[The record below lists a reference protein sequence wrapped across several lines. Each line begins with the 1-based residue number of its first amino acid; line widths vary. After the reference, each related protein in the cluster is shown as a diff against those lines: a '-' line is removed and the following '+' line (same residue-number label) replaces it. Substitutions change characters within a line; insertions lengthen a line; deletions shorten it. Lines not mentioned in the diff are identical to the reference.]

1 MIEKSLKWLSEKVD
15 EAEIFKLEL
24 KGANILTKKT
34 DIDTFKE
41 KRSTGYGI
49 RVIKDKRMGFYFSN
63 TLSTQ
68 TLEKAVE
75 VSKLAQ
81 EDQNVSL
88 PEKQTFR
95 RSPLSSINLEVEE
108 AIKMA
113 KELISASREFREINP
128 TSGSISWS
136 TALVTIANT
145 NGVFGE
151 KSEFTI
157 SAYLGT
163 VAKVKEP
170 ASGFHFEVSRK
181 KDINA
186 LEVGTAACRLAKDS
200 LRPKGLETK
209 ERRVILRPM
218 AVTELLE
225 YTLIPS
231 FSADN
236 VQRERS
242 RLKGMVG
249 QGLFHNIS
257 MVDDGTLK
265 DGLMSEDFDDEGV
278 AAKRKELVKDGLLLG
293 FLYDTYTANKAGKES
308 TGNGARTSYSTLP
321 SVGPSNFII
330 SGPDI
335 IDKEEGALVVHGL
348 VGAHTSNPTSGDF
361 SCETRN
367 AFLDGVPIKKAI
379 VSGNIFDILRDGVR
393 FGKDQKQ
400 YSSVFSPSIEL
411 PEVMVVG

>member
-1 MIEKSLKWLSEKVD
+1 MIEKSLNWLSERVN
-15 EAEIFKLEL
+15 EAEIFKLDL
-24 KGANILTKKT
+24 RGANILTKKS

-63 TLSTQ
+63 TLSIKA
-68 TLEKAVE
+68 LERAVE

-81 EDQNVSL
+81 EDPHISL
-88 PEKQTFR
+88 PEKQAFKGTPS
-95 RSPLSSINLEVEE
+95 SPINLEVED

-113 KELISASREFREINP
+113 KELISASKEFMEINP

-136 TALVTIANT
+136 TSHVTIANT

-151 KSEFTI
+151 KLEFTI
-157 SAYLGT
+157 SSYLGT
-163 VAKVKEP
+163 VAKGKEP

-181 KDINA
+181 KDIEA
-186 LEVGTAACRLAKDS
+186 SEVGTAACRLAKDS
-200 LRPKGLETK
+200 LNPKGLETK

-236 VQRERS
+236 IQRERS

-257 MVDDGTLK
+257 IEDDGTLK
-265 DGLMSEDFDDEGV
+265 EGLMSEDFDDEGV
-278 AAKRKELVKDGLLLG
+278 ATNRKDLVKDGLLLG

-321 SVGPSNFII
+321 GVGPSNFLI
-330 SGPDI
+330 SGPDA
-335 IDKEEGALVVHGL
+335 IDTEEGALVVNGL
-348 VGAHTSNPTSGDF
+348 VGAHTANPTSGDF

-400 YSSVFSPSIEL
+400 YSSVLSPSIEL